1 MTGIQQALNKCLL
14 KAKVL
19 NARDEEIEGE
29 KEEWGKEKEE
39 REGGTE
45 EEISILNL
53 PTFGL
58 PGHWR
63 ALRQRAEVKGD

>member
-1 MTGIQQALNKCLL
+1 M
-14 KAKVL
+14 L

-58 PGHWR
+58 PG
-63 ALRQRAEVKGD
+63 